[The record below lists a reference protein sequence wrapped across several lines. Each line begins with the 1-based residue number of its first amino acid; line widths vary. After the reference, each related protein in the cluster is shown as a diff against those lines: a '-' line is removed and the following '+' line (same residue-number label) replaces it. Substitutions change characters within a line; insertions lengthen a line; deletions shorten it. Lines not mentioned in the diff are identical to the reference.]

1 MKEKDL
7 THVQNHFGFG
17 ENWYDFK
24 NTIDGESISKAR
36 ENLEKLISKEEIKGK
51 TFLDIGSGS
60 GIHSLAALMN
70 GASFV
75 HSIDIDEHSVLTTQD
90 TLKKFYNGN
99 NYQVEKMS
107 IFDPEIEKFNSF
119 DIVYSWGVLHHTG
132 LMFKAIDR
140 AANLVANEG
149 KLVLALYSKTLFCNL
164 WKVEKRYYTQGPEWL
179 RKSLRNI
186 FIFFVK
192 LNLLREGKS
201 YKEFNGSYKSKR
213 GMSFLHDVH
222 DWLGGY
228 PYESI
233 NEKELTNLLED
244 KGFEII
250 RLIPYEGN
258 IGFLGT
264 GCFEVTYN
272 LKKKHVH

>member
-107 IFDPEIEKFNSF
+107 IFDPEIEKFKSF
-119 DIVYSWGVLHHTG
+119 DIVYSWGVLH
-132 LMFKAIDR
+132 
-140 AANLVANEG
+140 
-149 KLVLALYSKTLFCNL
+149 
-164 WKVEKRYYTQGPEWL
+164 TQ
-179 RKSLRNI
+179 
-186 FIFFVK
+186 V
-192 LNLLREGKS
+192 
-201 YKEFNGSYKSKR
+201 
-213 GMSFLHDVH
+213 
-222 DWLGGY
+222 
-228 PYESI
+228 
-233 NEKELTNLLED
+233 
-244 KGFEII
+244 
-250 RLIPYEGN
+250 
-258 IGFLGT
+258 
-264 GCFEVTYN
+264 
-272 LKKKHVH
+272 